1 MSRFSFDL
9 TLTFNRFGLPW
20 YEAHRLLALETVVI
34 TLYGMTTTDSLSGG
48 ETTTNSFEDIQVIL
62 QELLIMLIHPL
73 NLGNSSD
80 RQFALSPAFDSG
92 KLLGGP
98 PDFGEL
104 GKHVIY
110 LSVCF
115 AVLTFV

>member
-80 RQFALSPAFDSG
+80 RQFALSPAAP
-92 KLLGGP
+92 LLIPGSFYRGVTNGGANAETP
-98 PDFGEL
+98 PAWQITL
-104 GKHVIY
+104 
-110 LSVCF
+110 L
-115 AVLTFV
+115 